1 MQRLISG
8 RWKHRGPSRFGAREV
23 LAGPAK
29 QGPGVSRGRRQAVWW
44 EVGVGGILW
53 EDVEDGAVGGG
64 VVGCTSGGL
73 QARPTAC

>member
-53 EDVEDGAVGGG
+53 EEEEDGTVVGG